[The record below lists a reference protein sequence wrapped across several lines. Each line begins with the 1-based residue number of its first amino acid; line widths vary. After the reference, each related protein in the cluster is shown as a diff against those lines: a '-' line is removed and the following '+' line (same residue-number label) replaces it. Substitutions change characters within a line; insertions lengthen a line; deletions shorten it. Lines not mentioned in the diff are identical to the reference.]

1 MNSKLKFISNFIK
14 NPKEVA
20 AISTSSR
27 YIINKIIEN
36 IDFENAA
43 CIVEYGPGVGTITKE
58 ILENLNS
65 DAKLICFELNQ
76 EFCKHLS
83 DSLKDPRLVVI
94 NDTVENLDFHLKKL
108 KIKNIDYAF
117 SGIPFS
123 LIKEKNKKII
133 VRKTRDYLRDGGK
146 FIVYQ
151 YSTHMKKYL
160 RIYFNKV
167 SINFEPRNLPP
178 NFIMICEKT

>member
-58 ILENLNS
+58 IL
-65 DAKLICFELNQ
+65 
-76 EFCKHLS
+76 
-83 DSLKDPRLVVI
+83 
-94 NDTVENLDFHLKKL
+94 
-108 KIKNIDYAF
+108 
-117 SGIPFS
+117 
-123 LIKEKNKKII
+123 KE
-133 VRKTRDYLRDGGK
+133 
-146 FIVYQ
+146 Q
-151 YSTHMKKYL
+151 
-160 RIYFNKV
+160 
-167 SINFEPRNLPP
+167 
-178 NFIMICEKT
+178 